1 MDEAGKAGETSWH
14 RVAVTAWRGAARDE
28 WRAVPEEVPV
38 ALTYH
43 REAHA
48 VMLAT
53 PADLEDFALGFSL
66 HEGIVREAAEIVELE
81 VVKTEAGIEL
91 RMWLAPARE
100 AALVRRRR
108 RLAGPTGCGLCGLES
123 LADALPTPPRIE
135 ATRVFTAAELNQAMA
150 ALPAAQPLNQMTRA
164 VHAAGFWHPGQGLV
178 AAREDVGR
186 HNALDKLGGAL
197 CRLACPAGDG
207 ILVLTSRVSVELVQ
221 KAARLGVGVLAAISV
236 PTALALRT
244 AEACNLTI
252 AGVARG
258 GEFEIFTHPDRIR
271 L

>member
-1 MDEAGKAGETSWH
+1 M
-14 RVAVTAWRGAARDE
+14 TAWRGAAWAE
-28 WRAVPEEVPV
+28 SRAVPEEVPV
-38 ALTYH
+38 AFTYH

-66 HEGIVREAAEIVELE
+66 HEGIVRDAAEIVELD
-81 VVKTEAGIEL
+81 VVASASGIEL

-123 LADALPTPPRIE
+123 LADALPTPPPIA
-135 ATRVFTAAELNQAMA
+135 ATRVFTPTELNDAMA
-150 ALPAAQPLNQMTRA
+150 ALPASQPINQATHA
-164 VHAAGFWHPGQGLV
+164 VHAAGLWLPGQGLV

-197 CRLACPAGDG
+197 CRLDCPAGEG
-207 ILVLTSRVSVELVQ
+207 ILVLTSRISVELVQ
-221 KAARLGVGVLAAISV
+221 KAARLGVGVLAAISA

-252 AGVARG
+252 VGVARG
-258 GEFEIFTHPDRIR
+258 GEFEIFTHPERIR
-271 L
+271 F